1 MNFREAV
8 TADIKEIQ
16 RVRNIVKENVLSN
29 PALVTDAA
37 VEDYITRRGKGWVCE
52 QDRTI
57 LGFSIVSIMDNN
69 VWALFVD
76 PEMERKGI
84 GRKLHDI
91 MLDWYFNTP
100 AKNIWL
106 STTPDTRAATFY
118 RKAGWVERG
127 PYGKDEIRFEM
138 SLIDWQ
144 RQQK

>member
-1 MNFREAV
+1 MIFREAV
-8 TADIKEIQ
+8 TADIKEMQ

-57 LGFSIVSIMDNN
+57 VGFSIVSTMDNN

-76 PEMERKGI
+76 PEMEKKGI

-91 MLDWYFNTP
+91 MMDWYFNTT
-100 AKNIWL
+100 AENIWL
-106 STTPDTRAATFY
+106 STTPGTRAAGFY
-118 RKAGWVERG
+118 RKAGWVETG

-138 SLIDWQ
+138 SRPDWQ